1 MASRQ
6 DLDRS
11 PDVEMFIDGQARA
24 GTAQIVERRVRERK
38 KDSQRR
44 LLSEFSATAHGRRRL
59 TRLHCISNFARA
71 VTVCLTNFNGVLV
84 MGVNKDQVKGRVN
97 EVAGKVKE
105 TAGKIVGNE
114 DLEAEGSVQKNIG
127 VVQSTL
133 GDVKEDIKKSIKG
146 S

>member
-1 MASRQ
+1 
-6 DLDRS
+6 
-11 PDVEMFIDGQARA
+11 
-24 GTAQIVERRVRERK
+24 
-38 KDSQRR
+38 
-44 LLSEFSATAHGRRRL
+44 
-59 TRLHCISNFARA
+59 
-71 VTVCLTNFNGVLV
+71 VCLTNFNGVLV